1 MSGGH
6 FDYAQYRID
15 DIIDSIQRE
24 IDDAKK
30 PRPPLITKSGVSVKE
45 KIEEGHY
52 RYVNHH
58 FVDFGDALHYYTHND
73 RYEVLDRDDKVLW
86 VQDKN
91 TKQVYEI
98 KYFTYEEYKDGN
110 YYPEYSDETIK
121 EFENAIDILNKASVY
136 VHRIDWF
143 LSGDDGEE
151 SFHLRLKEELD
162 KLKKRRKRK

>member
-1 MSGGH
+1 M
-6 FDYAQYRID
+6 
-15 DIIDSIQRE
+15 
-24 IDDAKK
+24 
-30 PRPPLITKSGVSVKE
+30 E

-58 FVDFGDALHYYTHND
+58 FVDFGDALYYYTNND
-73 RYEVLDRDDKVLW
+73 RYEILDRNDKKLCVK
-86 VQDKN
+86 DKH
-91 TKQVYEI
+91 TEQVNEI
-98 KYFTYEEYKDGN
+98 KYFTYEEYEDGK
-110 YYPEYSDETIK
+110 YYPGYSDETIK

>member
-15 DIIDSIQRE
+15 DIIYSIQRA

-30 PRPPLITKSGVSVKE
+30 PRPPLITKSGVSVLE
-45 KIEEGHY
+45 KMEEGYY
-52 RYVNHH
+52 RHVNHH
-58 FVDFGDALHYYTHND
+58 FVDFGDALYYYTNND
-73 RYEVLDRDDKVLW
+73 RYEILDRNDKMLW
-86 VQDKN
+86 VKDKH
-91 TKQVYEI
+91 TEQVYKI
-98 KYFTYEEYKDGN
+98 KHFTYEEYEDGK
-110 YYPEYSDETIK
+110 YYPDYSDETIK
-121 EFENAIDILNKASVY
+121 EFENAIDILCKASVY

>member
-30 PRPPLITKSGVSVKE
+30 PRPPLVTKSGVSVME

-52 RYVNHH
+52 HYVNHH
-58 FVDFGDALHYYTHND
+58 FVDFGDALYYYTNND
-73 RYEVLDRDDKVLW
+73 RYEILDRNDKVLW

-98 KYFTYEEYKDGN
+98 KYFTYEEYEDGN
-110 YYPEYSDETIK
+110 YYPDYSDETIK
-121 EFENAIDILNKASVY
+121 EFENAIDILCKASVY